1 MQIIITNADG
11 TERTFDCSV
20 QTAAPIANL
29 TRGREWKSIAVIGTA
44 DEVKA
49 AFVDGITYRQQWE
62 SAIVAEDG
70 TQTSET
76 QTRDLSDYCVAGDV
90 VDTRDG
96 IVTVYMGRRTPI
108 ELLQDELAAMDAAMQ
123 EGVNSVE

>member
-11 TERTFDCSV
+11 TERTFDCPV
-20 QTAAPIANL
+20 QPAAPISNL

-44 DEVKA
+44 ADVKA

-62 SAIVAEDG
+62 SAVIAEDG
-70 TQTSET
+70 TQTTET

-96 IVTVYMGRRTPI
+96 NVTVYMGRKTEVEKLR
-108 ELLQDELAAMDAAMQ
+108 EQVDVLDVLLGEEA
-123 EGVNSVE
+123 

>member
-11 TERTFDCSV
+11 TERTFDCPV
-20 QTAAPIANL
+20 QPAAPISNL
-29 TRGREWKSIAVIGTA
+29 TRGREWKAIAVVGTA

-62 SAIVAEDG
+62 SEVIAEDG
-70 TQTSET
+70 TQTTET

-96 IVTVYMGRRTPI
+96 NVTVYMGRKTEVEKLR
-108 ELLQDELAAMDAAMQ
+108 EQVEVLDVLLGEEA
-123 EGVNSVE
+123 

>member
-11 TERTFDCSV
+11 TERTFDCPV
-20 QTAAPIANL
+20 QPAAPILNL
-29 TRGREWKSIAVIGTA
+29 TRGREWKSISVIGTA

-62 SAIVAEDG
+62 SAIIAEDG
-70 TQTSET
+70 TQTSEI

-96 IVTVYMGRRTPI
+96 NVTVYMGRKTEVEKLR
-108 ELLQDELAAMDAAMQ
+108 EQVDVLDVLLGEEA
-123 EGVNSVE
+123 

>member
-11 TERTFDCSV
+11 TERTFDCPV
-20 QTAAPIANL
+20 QPAAPIANL
-29 TRGREWKSIAVIGTA
+29 NRGREWKAISVVGTA

-49 AFVDGITYRQQWE
+49 AFVDGINYRQQWE
-62 SAIVAEDG
+62 STIIAEDG
-70 TQTSET
+70 TQTTET

-96 IVTVYMGRRTPI
+96 NVTVYMGRKTEVEKLR
-108 ELLQDELAAMDAAMQ
+108 EQVEVLDVLLGEEA
-123 EGVNSVE
+123 

>member
-11 TERTFDCSV
+11 TERTFDCPV
-20 QTAAPIANL
+20 QTAAPISNL

-49 AFVDGITYRQQWE
+49 AFVDGISYRQQWE
-62 SAIVAEDG
+62 SAIIAEDG
-70 TQTSET
+70 TQTTET

-96 IVTVYMGRRTPI
+96 NVTVYMGRKTEVEKLR
-108 ELLQDELAAMDAAMQ
+108 EQVEVLDVLLGEEA
-123 EGVNSVE
+123 

>member
-1 MQIIITNADG
+1 MQIIITRADG
-11 TERTFDCSV
+11 TERTFDCPV
-20 QTAAPIANL
+20 QQAAPIANL
-29 TRGREWKSIAVIGTA
+29 TRGREWKSISVIGTA

-62 SAIVAEDG
+62 SAIIAEDG
-70 TQTSET
+70 TQTTET

-96 IVTVYMGRRTPI
+96 NVTVYMGRKTEVEKLR
-108 ELLQDELAAMDAAMQ
+108 EQVEVLDVLLGEEA
-123 EGVNSVE
+123 

>member
-1 MQIIITNADG
+1 MQIIITNSDG
-11 TERTFDCSV
+11 TELAFDCPV
-20 QTAAPIANL
+20 QPAAPISNL
-29 TRGREWKSIAVIGTA
+29 TRGREWKAISVVGTA

-62 SAIVAEDG
+62 SAIIAEDG
-70 TQTSET
+70 TQTTET

-96 IVTVYMGRRTPI
+96 NVTVYMGKKTEVEKLR
-108 ELLQDELAAMDAAMQ
+108 EQVDVLGVLLGEEA
-123 EGVNSVE
+123 

>member
-1 MQIIITNADG
+1 MQIIITRADG
-11 TERTFDCSV
+11 TERTFDCPV
-20 QTAAPIANL
+20 QPAAPISNL
-29 TRGREWKSIAVIGTA
+29 TRGREWKSISVIGTA

-62 SAIVAEDG
+62 SASIADDG
-70 TQTSET
+70 TQTTET

-96 IVTVYMGRRTPI
+96 NVTVYMGRKTEVEKLR
-108 ELLQDELAAMDAAMQ
+108 EQVDVLDVLLGEEA
-123 EGVNSVE
+123 

>member
-1 MQIIITNADG
+1 MQIIITKADG
-11 TERTFDCSV
+11 TERSFDCPV
-20 QTAAPIANL
+20 QPAAPISNL
-29 TRGREWKSIAVIGTA
+29 TRGREWKSIYVIGTA

-62 SAIVAEDG
+62 SAIIAEDG
-70 TQTSET
+70 TQTTET

-96 IVTVYMGRRTPI
+96 NVTVYMGRKTEVEKLR
-108 ELLQDELAAMDAAMQ
+108 EQVEVLDVLLGEEA
-123 EGVNSVE
+123 

>member
-11 TERTFDCSV
+11 TERTFDCPM
-20 QTAAPIANL
+20 QQAAPISNL
-29 TRGREWKSIAVIGTA
+29 TRGREWKAISVVGTA

-62 SAIVAEDG
+62 SAIIAEDG
-70 TQTSET
+70 TQTTET
-76 QTRDLSDYCVAGDV
+76 QTRDMSDYCVAGDV

-96 IVTVYMGRRTPI
+96 NVTVYMGRKTEVEKLR
-108 ELLQDELAAMDAAMQ
+108 EQVDVLDVLLGEEA
-123 EGVNSVE
+123 

>member
-11 TERTFDCSV
+11 TERTFDCPV

-62 SAIVAEDG
+62 SAVIAEDG
-70 TQTSET
+70 TQTTET

-96 IVTVYMGRRTPI
+96 NVTVYMGRKTEVEKLR
-108 ELLQDELAAMDAAMQ
+108 EQVEVLDVLLGEEA
-123 EGVNSVE
+123 

>member
-11 TERTFDCSV
+11 TERTFDCPV
-20 QTAAPIANL
+20 QQAAPISNL

-62 SAIVAEDG
+62 SAIIAEDG
-70 TQTSET
+70 TQTTET

-96 IVTVYMGRRTPI
+96 NVTVYMGRKTEVEKLR
-108 ELLQDELAAMDAAMQ
+108 EQVDVLDVLLGEEA
-123 EGVNSVE
+123 

>member
-1 MQIIITNADG
+1 MQIIITRADG
-11 TERTFDCSV
+11 TERTFDCPV
-20 QTAAPIANL
+20 QQAAPISNL

-44 DEVKA
+44 DDVKA

-62 SAIVAEDG
+62 SAIIAEDG
-70 TQTSET
+70 TQTTEI

-96 IVTVYMGRRTPI
+96 NVTVYMGRKTEVEKLR
-108 ELLQDELAAMDAAMQ
+108 EQVDVLDVLLGEEA
-123 EGVNSVE
+123 

>member
-11 TERTFDCSV
+11 TERTFDCPV
-20 QTAAPIANL
+20 QPAAPISNL
-29 TRGREWKSIAVIGTA
+29 TRGREWKSIAVVGTA

-49 AFVDGITYRQQWE
+49 AFVDGISYRQQWE
-62 SAIVAEDG
+62 SAIIAEDG
-70 TQTSET
+70 TPTTET

-96 IVTVYMGRRTPI
+96 NVTVYMGRKTEVEKLR
-108 ELLQDELAAMDAAMQ
+108 EQVDVLDVLLGEEA
-123 EGVNSVE
+123 

>member
-11 TERTFDCSV
+11 TERSFDCPV
-20 QTAAPIANL
+20 QPAAPISNL

-62 SAIVAEDG
+62 SAIIAEDG
-70 TQTSET
+70 TQTTET

-96 IVTVYMGRRTPI
+96 NVTVYMGRKTEVEKLR
-108 ELLQDELAAMDAAMQ
+108 EQVDVLDVLLGEEA
-123 EGVNSVE
+123 

>member
-11 TERTFDCSV
+11 TERAFDCPV
-20 QTAAPIANL
+20 QPAAPISNL

-62 SAIVAEDG
+62 SAVIAEGG

-96 IVTVYMGRRTPI
+96 NVTVYMGRKTEVEKLR
-108 ELLQDELAAMDAAMQ
+108 EQVDVLDVLLGEEA
-123 EGVNSVE
+123 

>member
-11 TERTFDCSV
+11 TERAFDCPV
-20 QTAAPIANL
+20 QPAAPISNL
-29 TRGREWKSIAVIGTA
+29 TRGREWKSIAVVGTA

-62 SAIVAEDG
+62 SAIIAEDG
-70 TQTSET
+70 TQTTET

-96 IVTVYMGRRTPI
+96 NVTVYMGRKTEVEKLR
-108 ELLQDELAAMDAAMQ
+108 EQVEVLDVLLGEEA
-123 EGVNSVE
+123 

>member
-11 TERTFDCSV
+11 TERAFDCPV
-20 QTAAPIANL
+20 QPAAPISNL
-29 TRGREWKSIAVIGTA
+29 TRGREWKSIAVVGTA

-49 AFVDGITYRQQWE
+49 AFVDGIAYRQQWE
-62 SAIVAEDG
+62 STVIAEDG
-70 TQTSET
+70 TQTTET

-96 IVTVYMGRRTPI
+96 NVTVYMGRKTEVEKLR
-108 ELLQDELAAMDAAMQ
+108 EQVEVLDVLLGEEA
-123 EGVNSVE
+123 

>member
-11 TERTFDCSV
+11 TERTFDCPV
-20 QTAAPIANL
+20 QTVAPISNL

-44 DEVKA
+44 DDVKA
-49 AFVDGITYRQQWE
+49 AFVDGISYRQQWE

-70 TQTSET
+70 TQTTET

-96 IVTVYMGRRTPI
+96 NVTVYMGRKTEVEKLR
-108 ELLQDELAAMDAAMQ
+108 EQVEVLDVLLGEEA
-123 EGVNSVE
+123 

>member
-11 TERTFDCSV
+11 TERAFDCPV
-20 QTAAPIANL
+20 QPAAPISNL

-62 SAIVAEDG
+62 SAIIAEDG
-70 TQTSET
+70 TQTTET

-96 IVTVYMGRRTPI
+96 NVTVYMGRKTEVEKLR
-108 ELLQDELAAMDAAMQ
+108 EQVDVLDVLLGEEA
-123 EGVNSVE
+123 

>member
-11 TERTFDCSV
+11 TERAFDCPV
-20 QTAAPIANL
+20 QTAAPISNL
-29 TRGREWKSIAVIGTA
+29 TRGREWKSISVIGTA

-62 SAIVAEDG
+62 SAIIAEDG
-70 TQTSET
+70 TQTTET

-96 IVTVYMGRRTPI
+96 NVTVYMGRKTEVEKLR
-108 ELLQDELAAMDAAMQ
+108 EQVDVLDVLLGEEA
-123 EGVNSVE
+123 

>member
-11 TERTFDCSV
+11 TERTFDCPV

-29 TRGREWKSIAVIGTA
+29 TRGREWKSIAVVGTA
-44 DEVKA
+44 EAVRA

-62 SAIVAEDG
+62 SAIIAEDG
-70 TQTSET
+70 TQTTET
-76 QTRDLSDYCVAGDV
+76 QTRDMSDYCVAGDV

-96 IVTVYMGRRTPI
+96 NVTVYMGRKTEVEKLR
-108 ELLQDELAAMDAAMQ
+108 EQVEVLDVLLGEEA
-123 EGVNSVE
+123 

>member
-11 TERTFDCSV
+11 TERSFECPV
-20 QTAAPIANL
+20 QTAAPISNL

-62 SAIVAEDG
+62 SAIIAEDG
-70 TQTSET
+70 TQTTEI

-96 IVTVYMGRRTPI
+96 NVTVYMGRKTEVEKLR
-108 ELLQDELAAMDAAMQ
+108 EQVDVLDVLLGEEA
-123 EGVNSVE
+123 

>member
-11 TERTFDCSV
+11 TERTFDCPV
-20 QTAAPIANL
+20 QTAAPITNL
-29 TRGREWKSIAVIGTA
+29 TRGREWKSISVIGTA

-62 SAIVAEDG
+62 SAVIAEDG
-70 TQTSET
+70 TQTTET

-96 IVTVYMGRRTPI
+96 NVTVYMGRKTEVEKLR
-108 ELLQDELAAMDAAMQ
+108 EQVEVLDVLLGEEA
-123 EGVNSVE
+123 

>member
-11 TERTFDCSV
+11 TERTFDCPV

-29 TRGREWKSIAVIGTA
+29 TRGREWKSISVIGTA

-62 SAIVAEDG
+62 SAIIAEDG
-70 TQTSET
+70 TQTTET
-76 QTRDLSDYCVAGDV
+76 QTRDMSDYCVAGDV

-96 IVTVYMGRRTPI
+96 NVTVYMGRKTEVEKLR
-108 ELLQDELAAMDAAMQ
+108 EQVDVLDVLLGEEA
-123 EGVNSVE
+123 

>member
-11 TERTFDCSV
+11 TERTFDCPV
-20 QTAAPIANL
+20 QTAAPMSNL
-29 TRGREWKSIAVIGTA
+29 TRGREWKSIAVIGTT

-62 SAIVAEDG
+62 SAIIAEDG
-70 TQTSET
+70 TQTTET

-96 IVTVYMGRRTPI
+96 NVTVYMGRKTEVEKLR
-108 ELLQDELAAMDAAMQ
+108 EQVEVLDVLLGEEA
-123 EGVNSVE
+123 

>member
-11 TERTFDCSV
+11 TERTFDCPV
-20 QTAAPIANL
+20 QTAAPISNL

-62 SAIVAEDG
+62 SAIIAEDG
-70 TQTSET
+70 TQTTET

-96 IVTVYMGRRTPI
+96 NVMVYMGRKTEVEKLR
-108 ELLQDELAAMDAAMQ
+108 EQVEVLDVLLGEEA
-123 EGVNSVE
+123 

>member
-11 TERTFDCSV
+11 TERAFDCPV
-20 QTAAPIANL
+20 QPAAPIATLN
-29 TRGREWKSIAVIGTA
+29 RGREWKAISVVGTA

-49 AFVDGITYRQQWE
+49 AFVDGISYRQQWE
-62 SAIVAEDG
+62 SAIIAEDG
-70 TQTSET
+70 TQTTET

-96 IVTVYMGRRTPI
+96 NVTVYMGRKTEVEKLR
-108 ELLQDELAAMDAAMQ
+108 EQVEVLDVLLGEEA
-123 EGVNSVE
+123 

>member
-1 MQIIITNADG
+1 MQIIITRADG
-11 TERTFDCSV
+11 TERTFDCPV
-20 QTAAPIANL
+20 QQAAPISNL

-62 SAIVAEDG
+62 SAVIAEDG
-70 TQTSET
+70 TQTTET
-76 QTRDLSDYCVAGDV
+76 QVRDLSDYCIAGDV

-96 IVTVYMGRRTPI
+96 NVTVYMGRKTEVEKLR
-108 ELLQDELAAMDAAMQ
+108 EQVEVLDVLLGEEA
-123 EGVNSVE
+123 

>member
-11 TERTFDCSV
+11 TERTFDCPE
-20 QTAAPIANL
+20 QPAAPIANL
-29 TRGREWKSIAVIGTA
+29 TRGREWKSISVIGTA

-62 SAIVAEDG
+62 SAIIAEDG
-70 TQTSET
+70 TQTTET

-96 IVTVYMGRRTPI
+96 NVTVYMGRKTEVEKLR
-108 ELLQDELAAMDAAMQ
+108 EQVEVLDVLLGEEA
-123 EGVNSVE
+123 

>member
-11 TERTFDCSV
+11 TERTFECPM
-20 QTAAPIANL
+20 QPAAPISNL

-49 AFVDGITYRQQWE
+49 EFVDGITYRQQWE
-62 SAIVAEDG
+62 SAIIAEDG
-70 TQTSET
+70 TQTTET

-96 IVTVYMGRRTPI
+96 NVTVYMGRKTEVEKLR
-108 ELLQDELAAMDAAMQ
+108 EQVEVLDVLLGEEA
-123 EGVNSVE
+123 

>member
-1 MQIIITNADG
+1 MQIIITNSDG
-11 TERTFDCSV
+11 TERTFDCPV
-20 QTAAPIANL
+20 QTAAPISNL
-29 TRGREWKSIAVIGTA
+29 TRGREWKSIYVIGTA

-62 SAIVAEDG
+62 SAIIAEDG
-70 TQTSET
+70 TQTTET

-96 IVTVYMGRRTPI
+96 NVTVYMGRKTEVEKLR
-108 ELLQDELAAMDAAMQ
+108 EQVDVLDVLLGEEA
-123 EGVNSVE
+123 

>member
-11 TERTFDCSV
+11 TERAFDCPV
-20 QTAAPIANL
+20 KPAAPISNL
-29 TRGREWKSIAVIGTA
+29 TRGREWKSIAVVGTA

-49 AFVDGITYRQQWE
+49 AFVDGIAYRQQWE
-62 SAIVAEDG
+62 STVIAEDG
-70 TQTSET
+70 TQTTET

-96 IVTVYMGRRTPI
+96 NVTVYMGRKTEVEKLR
-108 ELLQDELAAMDAAMQ
+108 EQVEVLDVLLGEEA
-123 EGVNSVE
+123 

>member
-1 MQIIITNADG
+1 MQIIITNADS
-11 TERTFDCSV
+11 TERTFDCPV
-20 QTAAPIANL
+20 QPAAPISNL

-62 SAIVAEDG
+62 SAVIAEDG
-70 TQTSET
+70 TQTTEI
-76 QTRDLSDYCVAGDV
+76 QVRDLSDYCVAGDV

-96 IVTVYMGRRTPI
+96 NVTVYMGRKTEVEKLR
-108 ELLQDELAAMDAAMQ
+108 EQVEVLDVLLGEEA
-123 EGVNSVE
+123 

>member
-11 TERTFDCSV
+11 TERTFDCPV
-20 QTAAPIANL
+20 QPAAPISNL

-62 SAIVAEDG
+62 SVIIAEDG
-70 TQTSET
+70 TQTTET

-96 IVTVYMGRRTPI
+96 NVTVYMGRKTEVEKLR
-108 ELLQDELAAMDAAMQ
+108 EQVEVLDVLLGEEA
-123 EGVNSVE
+123 

>member
-11 TERTFDCSV
+11 TERTFDCPV
-20 QTAAPIANL
+20 QPSAPVSNL
-29 TRGREWKSIAVIGTA
+29 TRGREWKAIAVVGTA

-62 SAIVAEDG
+62 SAIIAEDG
-70 TQTSET
+70 TQTTET

-96 IVTVYMGRRTPI
+96 NVTVYMGRKTEVEKLR
-108 ELLQDELAAMDAAMQ
+108 EQVDVLDVLLGEEA
-123 EGVNSVE
+123 

>member
-11 TERTFDCSV
+11 TERTFDCPV
-20 QTAAPIANL
+20 QPAAPILNL

-44 DEVKA
+44 DEVKN

-62 SAIVAEDG
+62 STVIAEDG
-70 TQTSET
+70 TQTTET

-96 IVTVYMGRRTPI
+96 NVTVYMGRKT
-108 ELLQDELAAMDAAMQ
+108 EVEKLLEQ
-123 EGVNSVE
+123 VEVLDVLLGEEA

>member
-11 TERTFDCSV
+11 TERTFDCPV
-20 QTAAPIANL
+20 QPAAPILNL
-29 TRGREWKSIAVIGTA
+29 TRGREWKSISVIGTA

-49 AFVDGITYRQQWE
+49 AFVDGISYRQQWE
-62 SAIVAEDG
+62 SEVIAEDG
-70 TQTSET
+70 TQTTET

-96 IVTVYMGRRTPI
+96 NVTVYMGRKTEVEKLR
-108 ELLQDELAAMDAAMQ
+108 EQVDVLDVLLGEEA
-123 EGVNSVE
+123 